1 MTKLWID
8 TETYSTVPIKHGVH
22 KYAEAVEVMLFA
34 WALDDGPVS
43 VLDLTRASML
53 PRELNL
59 ALIDDSVEVWAHN
72 SHFDR
77 TVLRHHLPRMCPP
90 LERWRDTM
98 VQAYAHSL
106 PGALGD
112 LCTVLG
118 MPADKA
124 KEPPS
129 SEAAG
134 AELVEPAAE
143 AESPEDPI
151 RVAS

>member
-77 TVLRHHLPRMCPP
+77 TVLRHHLPRCHSGMRVWPGNKCCAM
-90 LERWRDTM
+90 TM
-98 VQAYAHSL
+98 RR
-106 PGALGD
+106 
-112 LCTVLG
+112 
-118 MPADKA
+118 
-124 KEPPS
+124 EPVPS
-129 SEAAG
+129 GGGSMLA
-134 AELVEPAAE
+134 
-143 AESPEDPI
+143 
-151 RVAS
+151 